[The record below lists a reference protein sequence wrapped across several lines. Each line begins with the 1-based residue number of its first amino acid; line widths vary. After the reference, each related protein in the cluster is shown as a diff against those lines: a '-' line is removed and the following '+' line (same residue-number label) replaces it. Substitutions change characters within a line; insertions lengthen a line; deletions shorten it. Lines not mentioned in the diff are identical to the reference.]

1 VEGDMETSHWLS
13 QLRKGV
19 LELLVLRLL
28 ALRGELHGY
37 AVVKELLALGPL
49 VAGENTIYP
58 LVRRLES
65 DGMLKSRWVESESGP
80 PRKYYRLSDA
90 GSQFLVEAQREW
102 DSVAGTIDLLKGE
115 QRNA

>member
-1 VEGDMETSHWLS
+1 MDTSHWLS

-37 AVVKELLALGPL
+37 AIVKDLLALGPL

-58 LVRRLES
+58 LVRRLEA
-65 DGMLKSRWVESESGP
+65 DGLLVSRWVESESGP

-90 GSQFLVEAQREW
+90 GFAFLAEAQREW
-102 DSVAGTIDLLKGE
+102 DSVANTISLLKGE
-115 QRNA
+115 QSDD